1 MKRIIFILVI
11 LLTCSSVFASGSQS
25 KDLTKTFDV
34 TKGTELAA
42 MINPGDITVQ
52 TWESNQVKVT
62 VKGLR
67 STEYDDVRMEL
78 RNNRLIVE
86 YDESSGTSDAEF
98 IFTVPTNFHMSLST
112 TGGDI
117 KINDKIIGKVTV
129 STSGGDIKTQD
140 MQGTLSC
147 KTMGGDIMLGN
158 INGELN
164 ASTHGGDIKVG
175 IVTGKSASLTTM
187 GGDITVKN
195 TEGEFTAT
203 TYGGEIKIG
212 DVGDN
217 AKAVTY
223 GGDIRFGNVSGSAS
237 METYGGDLFL
247 ESASGSVNADTKGG
261 DITLRNIVGSV
272 EANTA
277 GGDVSI
283 ELTPSESGKSTV
295 KTSGGDIELL
305 IPEDAKIDIEAEI
318 RLQGN
323 ARGEKDKYKISSDF
337 LNLDSSI
344 SEDGKW
350 IRLNYTLNGGG
361 HKINMKTTM
370 SNIKII
376 KQK

>member
-1 MKRIIFILVI
+1 MKRALIILTA
-11 LLTCSSVFASGSQS
+11 LLISNTVFASGTQS

-34 TKGTELAA
+34 EKGTELIAQ
-42 MINPGDITVQ
+42 INPGDITIN

-67 STEYDDVRMEL
+67 ASEYDDVSMEM

-86 YDESSGTSDAEF
+86 YDESSGTDDAEF
-98 IFTVPTNFHMSLST
+98 FFTVPTNFHMKLNS
-112 TGGDI
+112 TGGNI
-117 KINDKIIGKVTV
+117 TITDKIIGKVSVNTA
-129 STSGGDIKTQD
+129 GGDIKTGD
-140 MQGTLSC
+140 VQGTLSC
-147 KTMGGDIMLGN
+147 KTMGGDVKLGN

-164 ASTHGGDIKVG
+164 ASTNGGDIKVG
-175 IVTGKSASLTTM
+175 NVTGKSANVTTM

-195 TEGEFTAT
+195 TEGAFTAT
-203 TYGGEIKIG
+203 TYGGDIKIG

-223 GGDIRFGNVSGSAS
+223 GGEIRFGNVSGSVT
-237 METYGGDLFL
+237 METYGGDLSL
-247 ESASGSVNADTKGG
+247 ESARGSVNADTKGG
-261 DITLRNIVGSV
+261 DITLMNIVGSV
-272 EANTA
+272 EAKTA

-283 ELTPSESGKSTV
+283 ELTPSESGNSSI
-295 KTSGGDIELL
+295 KTSGGDIELI
-305 IPEDAKIDIEAEI
+305 IPEDAKLTVEAEI
-318 RLQGN
+318 RLHGN
-323 ARGEKDKYKISSDF
+323 ARGETDKYTISSDF
-337 LNLDSSI
+337 LNLDSQI

-376 KQK
+376 KQ